1 MMPAAATPSRDR
13 QPRPARRGAVSV
25 ADSARADLALGALRL
40 LGRWQRVSSGHLWFT
55 NGCACGIG
63 ATVDL
68 ADLDD
73 LVLDYL
79 KRKFAA
85 LPATAALLAAHEMPG
100 GMKSLLR
107 AVVTGATSL
116 PPVALGEL
124 LAAIESSVASIEE
137 QHAAR

>member
-1 MMPAAATPSRDR
+1 MMPAAANWPRDPQAGPTR
-13 QPRPARRGAVSV
+13 RKPASK
-25 ADSARADLALGALRL
+25 ADAARTDLALGALRL
-40 LGRWQRVSSGHLWFT
+40 LGRWQRVSSGHLGFT

-85 LPATAALLAAHEMPG
+85 LPATAALVAAHDLPG
-100 GMKSLLR
+100 GMKLLLR
-107 AVVTGATSL
+107 ALATLATSL
-116 PPVALGEL
+116 PPAALDAL

-137 QHAAR
+137 QHAA